1 MPTRSMPP
9 LPSFYN
15 DLAASLDYA
24 WSLLEAGGRDRLTGF
39 HALSVGSVEITPAGP
54 VPRQRTMILRE
65 ANRVKRTLRFHADQ
79 RSPKFSQISRTPQL
93 CITHYDA
100 SQKIEIRAQARGDF
114 HLGDI
119 VAAKAWS
126 EMRDVSRFCYRSP
139 KAPGEI
145 IAAVEEYQ
153 SPSSTAV
160 DVNDAVARRNF
171 CVLIASIHELE
182 WIYLDSRGNRRARF
196 TWTDDANAAPTMQW
210 IQH

>member
-1 MPTRSMPP
+1 MPTRSLPP
-9 LPSFYN
+9 PPPFYN
-15 DLAASLDYA
+15 DLAMSLDYA
-24 WSLLEAGGRDRLTGF
+24 WSLLESGGRDRVTGF
-39 HALSVGSVEITPAGP
+39 HSLSVGSIEITPAGP

-65 ANRVKRTLRFHADQ
+65 ANREKRTLRFHSDQ
-79 RSPKFSQISRTPQL
+79 RSPKFSQISRTPQI

-114 HLGDI
+114 HLGDVI
-119 VAAKAWS
+119 AAKAWT

-145 IAAVEEYQ
+145 VDSVDEYQ

-171 CVLIASIHELE
+171 CVLIASIHEME
-182 WIYLDSRGNRRARF
+182 WIYLDSRGNRRARYR
-196 TWTDDANAAPTMQW
+196 WVDDRLDAQW